1 MSFSFSVYREK
12 TPVFNIGENVID
24 GFSINKKYV
33 AGTMVN
39 ALLGKD
45 EIAEFINQY
54 QKFAKGQGLSK
65 YQDLATY
72 STYKAKTESQQIKK
86 FHTFMKDDL
95 TQFNVDVLF
104 TSEYTDDV
112 SRITL
117 YGCNFINNGQVMS
130 VHDMISEYTM
140 SFVAR
145 DMRELH
151 DLSDQ
156 VQSQFDNQEQSRYET
171 TTRLLD
177 KFKEFE
183 EIIDNSIPDFGQI
196 KIPST
201 ENLNMTPGGKFSI
214 QPNGQKIS
222 GQKPV
227 VMPDRPSMT
236 SGDKLEERIRMHEGS
251 MAAQANN
258 RVLRADGTYGPS
270 FEDGKFLPYYD
281 SKGKLAVGY
290 GHLITSTAD
299 VRPMTPSEVDA
310 KFFSDFDNAQ
320 AGAARIVTDYGLK
333 EQPAAATEA
342 LVEMVFQ
349 MGETG
354 TRGFTDALNA
364 ARLGKYETMAQ
375 ALLDQK
381 WAKQYSP
388 NRAQEIANEVRK
400 LGGG

>member
-1 MSFSFSVYREK
+1 M
-12 TPVFNIGENVID
+12 GENVID
-24 GFSINKKYV
+24 GFQINKKYV

-54 QKFAKGQGLSK
+54 SKFAKDSGLNK

-72 STYKAKTESQQIKK
+72 SAYKAKTESQQIKK

-95 TQFNVDVLF
+95 TSFNVDVLF
-104 TSEYTDDV
+104 TQEYTDDV

-156 VQSQFDNQEQSRYET
+156 VQSSFDNQEQSRYET

-201 ENLNMTPGGKFSI
+201 ESLNMTPGGKFSI
-214 QPNGQKIS
+214 APNGQKVS

-227 VMPDRPSMT
+227 IVPDRPGMT
-236 SGDKLEERIRMHEGS
+236 SGDKLEERIKRHEGQ

-258 RVLRADGTYGPS
+258 RVRRADGTYGPS

-281 SKGKLAVGY
+281 SKGKLTVGY

-299 VRPMTPSEVDA
+299 ARPMTPSEADA

-320 AGAARIVTDYGLK
+320 AGAQRIASDYGLR
-333 EQPAAATEA
+333 EQPAAATKA

-349 MGETG
+349 MGEGG

-364 ARLGKYETMAQ
+364 ARLGKYETMSQ

-381 WAKQYSP
+381 WAKQDSP